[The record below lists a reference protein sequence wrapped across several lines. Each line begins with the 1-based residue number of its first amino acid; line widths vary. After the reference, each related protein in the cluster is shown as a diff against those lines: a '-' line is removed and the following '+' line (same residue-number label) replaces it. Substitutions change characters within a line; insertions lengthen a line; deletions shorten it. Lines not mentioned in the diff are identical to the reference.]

1 MSSESSGLK
10 HTAVGSFIVIVKQSA
25 LLRIWTAH
33 LGLRF
38 NRRRSVY
45 AVDMAVHHRR
55 ITQQRFL
62 PQLASAWADAKWRLH
77 CRRGWNNCVP
87 RNQKV
92 NFTAVKK

>member
-25 LLRIWTAH
+25 LLGIWTAQ
-33 LGLRF
+33 LGLLF

-55 ITQQRFL
+55 IA
-62 PQLASAWADAKWRLH
+62 PQSSFPSWH
-77 CRRGWNNCVP
+77 QHGP
-87 RNQKV
+87 TRNGV
-92 NFTAVKK
+92 YTVDVDGTTACLEIKK